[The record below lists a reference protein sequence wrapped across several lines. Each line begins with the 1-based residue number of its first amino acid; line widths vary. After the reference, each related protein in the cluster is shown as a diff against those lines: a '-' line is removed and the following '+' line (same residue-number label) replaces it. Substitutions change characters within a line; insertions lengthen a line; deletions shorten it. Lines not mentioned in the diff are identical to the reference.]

1 MRVLVG
7 LLIAVAA
14 AYQLFYRYDHWTGAG
29 DGMVYERDNLTGAVR
44 QVKPGEQVDWLARLT
59 GIQRSGD
66 SGYLQSLDTFK
77 TGDDGVEEAMQMS
90 MIEDARPVP
99 ASKEVVVASSAPPI
113 PDTGSRPFSL
123 RTIDLN
129 MDGVAEEIIQSAG
142 QHDGLL
148 DISIVKNGQEV
159 FFGRGKE
166 LSILPSRG
174 SGGWAD
180 IVLKTGPDSFQVYRY
195 NINQG
200 GYKAGEKS

>member
-14 AYQLFYRYDHWTGAG
+14 AYQLFYRYDHWTGNK
-29 DGMVYERDNLTGAVR
+29 DGMVYERDNLTGSVR
-44 QVKPGEQVDWLARLT
+44 QVKPGENVDWLARLT
-59 GIQRSGD
+59 GIQRPGD
-66 SGYLQSLDTFK
+66 SGYFETLEQGK
-77 TGDDGVEEAMQMS
+77 TEASGVDEAMQMS
-90 MIEDARPVP
+90 MIEDATPVP

-113 PDTGSRPFSL
+113 PDAGNKPFSL

-148 DISIVKNGQEV
+148 DISIVRNGQEV

-180 IVLKTGPDSFQVYRY
+180 IVLKTGPDSFQVFRY
-195 NINQG
+195 NLNQG
-200 GYKAGEKS
+200 GYKPGEKS